1 MVVAALIF
9 PSIDTDLCDNM
20 PYFKKKL
27 NTLII
32 NLNEQYCYCTDKKNK
47 LNLTSSNEMIISQYY
62 TETSATISTKAAITV
77 THAHFM
83 QQVANANF
91 PKA

>member
-1 MVVAALIF
+1 MSSIAIAL
-9 PSIDTDLCDNM
+9 T
-20 PYFKKKL
+20 
-27 NTLII
+27 
-32 NLNEQYCYCTDKKNK
+32 KKNISHLK
-47 LNLTSSNEMIISQYY
+47 QNLTSSNEMIISQYY